1 MNPEYFYIKERKMK
15 RLAVGILAHVDS
27 GKTTLSE
34 GMLYSSGDIRKLG
47 RVDHKTSFLDTNSLE
62 RERGITIFSKQ
73 ALLHYG
79 DTEITLL
86 DTPGH
91 IDFSAETERTLQVL
105 DYAVMVINGSDG
117 VQNHTRTLWKLLER
131 YSVPVFVFINK
142 MDLPGTDREELLAE
156 MKQKLSGGCIDF
168 DSEND
173 TEEFYEEAA
182 SHDEEL
188 MQEFFDENKVS
199 HEGVVRCIRE
209 RKIFPCFF
217 GSALKLEGVENF
229 LRKLDLYTV
238 QDEPKENFSAKVF
251 KISEDDQGNRLT
263 HMKITGGKLKIKEQI
278 NGQKIN
284 HIRLY
289 SGTKYQAAEEAVQ
302 GMITAV
308 TGLADSYA
316 GQGLGDETDSP
327 ATLLEPVLTYKAE
340 LSPETNVHEAVTA
353 FRRLEAEE
361 PKLHV
366 IWNEQLKEIHIQVMG
381 EMQLDIVKALMLER
395 FHMNVEFVHGNVAYK
410 ETIAAPVEGVGHYEP
425 LRHYAEVHLLLEPG
439 EQESGLVFETDCREE
454 VLDKNWQRLIMTHL
468 NEKTHAGVL
477 TGSPV
482 TDMKITLVSGRA
494 HLKHTEGGD
503 FRQATYRAVRNGL
516 RHAKSIL
523 LEPYYDYILEIPS
536 EHVGRAIS
544 DLTRMDCTFSAPE
557 VNGDTAVIT
566 GSGPVASVK
575 DYHTEL
581 MGYTRGKGIFS
592 CTSAGYRPCHNADE
606 VTEQMVYNCDSDVE
620 NSCDSVFCSH
630 GAGFVVKWNEVG
642 EYMHLPGIPGLNYG
656 RQTEEDDDEKPSSG
670 KKAVS
675 EFRRGVDSEK
685 ELMAIFEMAYGKQ
698 EKEERK
704 NSFRSKKDKERL
716 QVTYKSK
723 PIPKG
728 PEYLLVDGYN
738 IIFAWKELKDIS
750 VTNLDLARS
759 MLINTMSNYQG
770 IYGCEVI
777 IVFDAYKVKGQV
789 RKVERI
795 GNVSVIY
802 TKESETADMYIEK
815 ASHDL
820 SKEHRVRVAT
830 SDGMEQLIIL
840 GNGAFRISAA
850 ELYEEV
856 KIADRRIQ
864 EYIRENNLK
873 NH

>member
-1 MNPEYFYIKERKMK
+1 MK
-15 RLAVGILAHVDS
+15 RLVIGILAHVDS

-47 RVDHKTSFLDTNSLE
+47 RVDHKTSFLDTYSLE
-62 RERGITIFSKQ
+62 KERGITIFSKQ
-73 ALLHYG
+73 AVLHL
-79 DTEITLL
+79 DDAEITLL

-105 DYAVMVINGSDG
+105 DYAVLVINGSDG

-131 YSVPVFVFINK
+131 YNVPVFVFINK
-142 MDLPGTDREELLAE
+142 MDLPGTDREVLLTE
-156 MKQKLSGGCIDF
+156 MKLKLSDCCCDF
-168 DSEND
+168 DIDNTSD
-173 TEEFYEEAA
+173 EFYEETA
-182 SHDEEL
+182 SHDEKL
-188 MQEFFDENKVS
+188 MQEFFDNNKVS
-199 HEGVVRCIRE
+199 HEGIIRCIRE

-217 GSALKLEGVENF
+217 GSALKLDGVENF
-229 LRKLDLYTV
+229 LKKLNEYTV
-238 QDEPKENFSAKVF
+238 QDELKEDFSAKVF
-251 KISEDDQGNRLT
+251 KISEDDQGNRLSYI
-263 HMKITGGKLKIKEQI
+263 KITGGRLKVKEQI
-278 NGQKIN
+278 SNQKIN
-284 HIRLY
+284 HIRVY
-289 SGTKYQAAEEAVQ
+289 SGTKFQAVETAVQ
-302 GMITAV
+302 GMVAAV
-308 TGLADSYA
+308 TGLADSYP
-316 GQGLGDETDSP
+316 GQGLGSENDSP
-327 ATLLEPVLTYKAE
+327 AALLEPVLTYKAQ
-340 LSPETNVHEAVTA
+340 LSPEINIHEAVSA

-381 EMQLDIVKALMLER
+381 EMQLDIVKALMMER
-395 FHMNVEFVHGNVAYK
+395 FHMEVEFVHGNVAYK
-410 ETIAAPVEGVGHYEP
+410 ETIAEAVEGVGHYEP

-439 EQESGLVFETDCREE
+439 EQGSGLVFETDCREE
-454 VLDKNWQRLIMTHL
+454 ILDKNWQRLVMTHL
-468 NEKTHAGVL
+468 NEKTHNGVL

-516 RHAKSIL
+516 RHAQSIL

-536 EHVGRAIS
+536 EYVGRAIS
-544 DLTRMDCTFSAPE
+544 DLTRMDCSFSPPE
-557 VNGDTAVIT
+557 VNGDISVIT
-566 GSGPVASVK
+566 GTGPVAAVK

-581 MGYTRGKGIFS
+581 MGYTKGKGIFT
-592 CTSAGYRPCHNADE
+592 CTPAGYKPCHNSEE
-606 VTEQMVYNCDSDVE
+606 VIEQMNYNCDSDVE

-642 EYMHLPGIPGLNYG
+642 EYMHLPGLPGLNYG
-656 RQTEEDDDEKPSSG
+656 KQTEKHEDEKSSSAG
-670 KKAVS
+670 KTVS
-675 EFRRGVDSEK
+675 EFRKSVDSEK

-698 EKEERK
+698 DNNEQKK
-704 NSFRSKKDKERL
+704 SFKSKKDRERL
-716 QVTYKSK
+716 QVTYKAR

-738 IIFAWKELKDIS
+738 IIFSWRELKDIS
-750 VTNLDLARS
+750 TSNLDLARS
-759 MLINTMSNYQG
+759 MLINTMCNYQG
-770 IYGCEVI
+770 VYGCEVI
-777 IVFDAYKVKGQV
+777 VVFDAYKVKGSV
-789 RKVERI
+789 REVEKV
-795 GNVSVIY
+795 GNISVIY

-820 SKEHRVRVAT
+820 SRKHRVRVAT

-856 KIADRRIQ
+856 KIADKRIQ
-864 EYIRENNLK
+864 DYIRENTK
-873 NH
+873 

>member
-1 MNPEYFYIKERKMK
+1 MK
-15 RLAVGILAHVDS
+15 RLVIGILAHVDS

-47 RVDHKTSFLDTNSLE
+47 RVDHKTSFLDTYSLE
-62 RERGITIFSKQ
+62 KERGITIFSKQ
-73 ALLHYG
+73 AVLHL
-79 DTEITLL
+79 DDAEITLL

-105 DYAVMVINGSDG
+105 DYAVLVINGSDG

-131 YSVPVFVFINK
+131 YNVPVFVFINK
-142 MDLPGTDREELLAE
+142 MDLPGTDREVLLTE
-156 MKQKLSGGCIDF
+156 MKLKLSDCCCDF
-168 DSEND
+168 DIDNTSD
-173 TEEFYEEAA
+173 EFYEETA
-182 SHDEEL
+182 SHDEKL
-188 MQEFFDENKVS
+188 MQEFFDNNKVS
-199 HEGVVRCIRE
+199 HEGIIRCIRE

-217 GSALKLEGVENF
+217 GSALKLDGVENF
-229 LRKLDLYTV
+229 LKKLNEYTV
-238 QDEPKENFSAKVF
+238 QDELKEDFSAKVF
-251 KISEDDQGNRLT
+251 KISEDDQGNRLSYI
-263 HMKITGGKLKIKEQI
+263 KITGGRLKVKEQI
-278 NGQKIN
+278 SNQKIN
-284 HIRLY
+284 HIRVY
-289 SGTKYQAAEEAVQ
+289 SGTKFQAVETAVQ
-302 GMITAV
+302 GMVAAV
-308 TGLADSYA
+308 TGLADSYP
-316 GQGLGDETDSP
+316 GQGLGNENDSP
-327 ATLLEPVLTYKAE
+327 AALLEPVLTYKAQ
-340 LSPETNVHEAVTA
+340 LSPEINIHEAVSA

-381 EMQLDIVKALMLER
+381 EMQLDIVKALMMER
-395 FHMNVEFVHGNVAYK
+395 FHMEVEFVHGNVAYK
-410 ETIAAPVEGVGHYEP
+410 ETIAEAVEGVGHYEP

-439 EQESGLVFETDCREE
+439 EQGSGLVFETDCREE
-454 VLDKNWQRLIMTHL
+454 ILDKNWQRLVMTHL
-468 NEKTHAGVL
+468 NEKTHNGVL

-516 RHAKSIL
+516 RHAQSIL

-536 EHVGRAIS
+536 EYVGRAIS
-544 DLTRMDCTFSAPE
+544 DLTRMDCSFSAPE
-557 VNGDTAVIT
+557 VNGDISVIT
-566 GSGPVASVK
+566 GTGPVAAVK

-581 MGYTRGKGIFS
+581 MGYTKGKGIFT
-592 CTSAGYRPCHNADE
+592 CTPAGYKPCHNSEE
-606 VTEQMVYNCDSDVE
+606 VIEQMNYNCDSDVE

-642 EYMHLPGIPGLNYG
+642 EYMHLPGLPGLNYG
-656 RQTEEDDDEKPSSG
+656 KQTEKHEDEKSSSAG
-670 KKAVS
+670 KTVS
-675 EFRRGVDSEK
+675 EFRKSVDSEK

-698 EKEERK
+698 DNNEQKK
-704 NSFRSKKDKERL
+704 SFKSKKDRERL
-716 QVTYKSK
+716 QVTYKAR

-738 IIFAWKELKDIS
+738 IIFSWRELKDIS
-750 VTNLDLARS
+750 TSNLDLARS
-759 MLINTMSNYQG
+759 MLINTMCNYQG
-770 IYGCEVI
+770 VYGCEVI
-777 IVFDAYKVKGQV
+777 IVFDAYKVKGSV
-789 RKVERI
+789 REVEKV
-795 GNVSVIY
+795 GNISVIY

-820 SKEHRVRVAT
+820 SRKHRVRVAT

-856 KIADRRIQ
+856 KIADKRIQ
-864 EYIRENNLK
+864 DYIRENTK
-873 NH
+873 

>member
-1 MNPEYFYIKERKMK
+1 MK
-15 RLAVGILAHVDS
+15 RLVIGILAHVDS

-47 RVDHKTSFLDTNSLE
+47 RVDHKTSFLDTYSLE
-62 RERGITIFSKQ
+62 KERGITIFSKQ
-73 ALLHYG
+73 AVLHL
-79 DTEITLL
+79 DDAEITLL

-105 DYAVMVINGSDG
+105 DYAVLVINGSDG

-131 YSVPVFVFINK
+131 YNVPVFVFINK
-142 MDLPGTDREELLAE
+142 MDLPGTDREALLTE
-156 MKQKLSGGCIDF
+156 MKLKLSDCCCDF
-168 DSEND
+168 DIDNTSD
-173 TEEFYEEAA
+173 EFYEETA
-182 SHDEEL
+182 SHDEKL
-188 MQEFFDENKVS
+188 MQEFFDNNKVS
-199 HEGVVRCIRE
+199 HKGIIRCIRE

-217 GSALKLEGVENF
+217 GSALKLDGVENF
-229 LRKLDLYTV
+229 LKKLNEYTV
-238 QDEPKENFSAKVF
+238 QDELKEDFSAKVF
-251 KISEDDQGNRLT
+251 KISEDDQGNRLSYI
-263 HMKITGGKLKIKEQI
+263 KITGGRLKVKEQI
-278 NGQKIN
+278 SNQKIN
-284 HIRLY
+284 HIRVY
-289 SGTKYQAAEEAVQ
+289 SGTKFQAVETAVQ
-302 GMITAV
+302 GMVAAV
-308 TGLADSYA
+308 TGLADSYP
-316 GQGLGDETDSP
+316 GQGLGSENDSP
-327 ATLLEPVLTYKAE
+327 AALLEPVLTYKAQ
-340 LSPETNVHEAVTA
+340 LSPEINIHEAVSA

-381 EMQLDIVKALMLER
+381 EMQLDIVKALMMER
-395 FHMNVEFVHGNVAYK
+395 FHMEVEFVHGNVAYK
-410 ETIAAPVEGVGHYEP
+410 ETIAEAVEGVGHYEP

-439 EQESGLVFETDCREE
+439 EQGSGLVFETDCREE
-454 VLDKNWQRLIMTHL
+454 ILDKNWQRLVMTHL
-468 NEKTHAGVL
+468 NEKTHNGVL

-516 RHAKSIL
+516 RHAQSIL

-536 EHVGRAIS
+536 EYVGRAIS
-544 DLTRMDCTFSAPE
+544 DLTRMDCSFSPPE
-557 VNGDTAVIT
+557 VNGDISVIT
-566 GSGPVASVK
+566 GTGPVAAVK

-581 MGYTRGKGIFS
+581 MGYTKGKGIFT
-592 CTSAGYRPCHNADE
+592 CTPAGYKPCHNSEE
-606 VTEQMVYNCDSDVE
+606 VIEQMNYNCDSDVE

-642 EYMHLPGIPGLNYG
+642 EYMHLPGLPGLNYG
-656 RQTEEDDDEKPSSG
+656 KQTEKHEDEKSSSAG
-670 KKAVS
+670 KTVS
-675 EFRRGVDSEK
+675 EFRKSVDSEK

-698 EKEERK
+698 DNNEQKK
-704 NSFRSKKDKERL
+704 SFKSKKDRERL
-716 QVTYKSK
+716 QVTYKAR

-738 IIFAWKELKDIS
+738 IIFSWRELKDIS
-750 VTNLDLARS
+750 TSNLDLARS
-759 MLINTMSNYQG
+759 MLINTMCNYQG
-770 IYGCEVI
+770 VYGCEVI
-777 IVFDAYKVKGQV
+777 VVFDAYKVKGSV
-789 RKVERI
+789 REVEKV
-795 GNVSVIY
+795 GNISVIY

-820 SKEHRVRVAT
+820 SRKHRVRVAT

-856 KIADRRIQ
+856 KIADKRIQ
-864 EYIRENNLK
+864 DYIRENTK
-873 NH
+873 

>member
-1 MNPEYFYIKERKMK
+1 MK
-15 RLAVGILAHVDS
+15 RLVIGILAHVDS

-47 RVDHKTSFLDTNSLE
+47 RVDHKTSFLDTYSLE
-62 RERGITIFSKQ
+62 KERGITIFSKQ
-73 ALLHYG
+73 AVLHL
-79 DTEITLL
+79 DDAEITLL

-105 DYAVMVINGSDG
+105 DYAVLVINGSDG

-131 YSVPVFVFINK
+131 YNVPVFVFINK
-142 MDLPGTDREELLAE
+142 MDLPGTDREVLLTE
-156 MKQKLSGGCIDF
+156 MKLKLSDCCCDF
-168 DSEND
+168 DIDNTSD
-173 TEEFYEEAA
+173 EFYEETA
-182 SHDEEL
+182 SHDEKL
-188 MQEFFDENKVS
+188 MQEFFDNNKVS
-199 HEGVVRCIRE
+199 HEGIIRCIRE

-217 GSALKLEGVENF
+217 GSALKLDGVENF
-229 LRKLDLYTV
+229 LKKLNEYTV
-238 QDEPKENFSAKVF
+238 QDELKEDFSAKVF
-251 KISEDDQGNRLT
+251 KISEDDQGNRLSYI
-263 HMKITGGKLKIKEQI
+263 KITGGRLKVKEQI
-278 NGQKIN
+278 SNQKIN
-284 HIRLY
+284 HIRVY
-289 SGTKYQAAEEAVQ
+289 SGTKFQAVEIAVQ
-302 GMITAV
+302 GMVAAV
-308 TGLADSYA
+308 TGLADSYP
-316 GQGLGDETDSP
+316 GQGLGSENDSP
-327 ATLLEPVLTYKAE
+327 AALLEPVLTYKAQ
-340 LSPETNVHEAVTA
+340 LSPEINIHEAVSA

-395 FHMNVEFVHGNVAYK
+395 FHMKVEFVHGNVAYK
-410 ETIAAPVEGVGHYEP
+410 ETIAEAVEGVGHYEP

-439 EQESGLVFETDCREE
+439 EQGSGLVFETDCREE
-454 VLDKNWQRLIMTHL
+454 ILDKNWQRLVMTHL
-468 NEKTHAGVL
+468 NEKTHNGVL

-516 RHAKSIL
+516 RHAQSIL

-536 EHVGRAIS
+536 EYVGRAIS
-544 DLTRMDCTFSAPE
+544 DLTRMDCNFSPPE
-557 VNGDTAVIT
+557 VNGDISVIT
-566 GSGPVASVK
+566 GTGPVAAVK

-581 MGYTRGKGIFS
+581 MGYTKGKGIFT
-592 CTSAGYRPCHNADE
+592 CTPAGYKPCHNSEE
-606 VTEQMVYNCDSDVE
+606 VIEQMNYNCDSDVE

-642 EYMHLPGIPGLNYG
+642 EYMHLPGLPGLNYG
-656 RQTEEDDDEKPSSG
+656 KQTEKHEDEKSSSAG
-670 KKAVS
+670 KTVS
-675 EFRRGVDSEK
+675 EFRKSVDSEK

-698 EKEERK
+698 DNNEQKK
-704 NSFRSKKDKERL
+704 SFKSKKDRERL
-716 QVTYKSK
+716 QVTYKAR

-738 IIFAWKELKDIS
+738 IIFSWRELKDIS
-750 VTNLDLARS
+750 TSNLDLARS
-759 MLINTMSNYQG
+759 MLINTMCNYQG
-770 IYGCEVI
+770 VYGCEVI
-777 IVFDAYKVKGQV
+777 VVFDAYKVKGNV
-789 RKVERI
+789 REVEKV
-795 GNVSVIY
+795 GNISVIY

-820 SKEHRVRVAT
+820 SRKHRVRVAT

-856 KIADRRIQ
+856 KIADKRIQ
-864 EYIRENNLK
+864 DYIRENTK
-873 NH
+873 

>member
-1 MNPEYFYIKERKMK
+1 MK
-15 RLAVGILAHVDS
+15 RLVIGILAHVDS

-47 RVDHKTSFLDTNSLE
+47 RVDHKTSFLDTYSLE
-62 RERGITIFSKQ
+62 KERGITIFSKQ
-73 ALLHYG
+73 AVLHL
-79 DTEITLL
+79 DDAEITLL

-105 DYAVMVINGSDG
+105 DYAVLVINGSDG

-131 YSVPVFVFINK
+131 YNVPVFVFINK
-142 MDLPGTDREELLAE
+142 MDLPGTDREVLLTE
-156 MKQKLSGGCIDF
+156 MKLKLSDCCCDF
-168 DSEND
+168 DIDNTSD
-173 TEEFYEEAA
+173 EFYEETA
-182 SHDEEL
+182 SHDEKL
-188 MQEFFDENKVS
+188 MQEFFDNNKVS
-199 HEGVVRCIRE
+199 HEGIIRCIRE

-217 GSALKLEGVENF
+217 GSALKLDGVENF
-229 LRKLDLYTV
+229 LKKLNEYTV
-238 QDEPKENFSAKVF
+238 QDELKEDFSAKVF
-251 KISEDDQGNRLT
+251 KISEDDQGNRLSYI
-263 HMKITGGKLKIKEQI
+263 KITGGRLKVKEQI
-278 NGQKIN
+278 SNQKIN
-284 HIRLY
+284 HIRVY
-289 SGTKYQAAEEAVQ
+289 SGTKFQAVETAVQ
-302 GMITAV
+302 GMVAAV
-308 TGLADSYA
+308 TGLADSYP
-316 GQGLGDETDSP
+316 GQGLGSENDSP
-327 ATLLEPVLTYKAE
+327 AALLEPVLTYKAQ
-340 LSPETNVHEAVTA
+340 LSPEINIHEAVSA

-381 EMQLDIVKALMLER
+381 EMQLDIVKALMMER
-395 FHMNVEFVHGNVAYK
+395 FHMEVEFVHGNVAYK
-410 ETIAAPVEGVGHYEP
+410 ETIAEAVEGVGHYEP

-439 EQESGLVFETDCREE
+439 EQGSGLVFETDCREE
-454 VLDKNWQRLIMTHL
+454 ILDKNWQRLVMTHL
-468 NEKTHAGVL
+468 NEKTHNGVL

-516 RHAKSIL
+516 RHAQSIL

-536 EHVGRAIS
+536 EYVGRAIS
-544 DLTRMDCTFSAPE
+544 DLTRMDCSFSAPE
-557 VNGDTAVIT
+557 VNGDISVIT
-566 GSGPVASVK
+566 GTGPVAAVK

-581 MGYTRGKGIFS
+581 MGYTKGKGIFT
-592 CTSAGYRPCHNADE
+592 CTPAGYKPCHNSEE
-606 VTEQMVYNCDSDVE
+606 VIEQMNYNCDSDVE

-642 EYMHLPGIPGLNYG
+642 EYMHLPGLPGLNYG
-656 RQTEEDDDEKPSSG
+656 KQTEKHEDDKSSSAG
-670 KKAVS
+670 KTVS
-675 EFRRGVDSEK
+675 EFRKSVDSEK

-698 EKEERK
+698 DNNEHKK
-704 NSFRSKKDKERL
+704 SFKSKKDRERL
-716 QVTYKSK
+716 QVTYKSR

-738 IIFAWKELKDIS
+738 IIFSWRELKDIS
-750 VTNLDLARS
+750 TSNLDLARS
-759 MLINTMSNYQG
+759 MLINTMCNYQG
-770 IYGCEVI
+770 VYGCEVI
-777 IVFDAYKVKGQV
+777 IVFDAYKVKGSV
-789 RKVERI
+789 REVEKV
-795 GNVSVIY
+795 GNISVIY

-820 SKEHRVRVAT
+820 SRKHRVRVAT

-856 KIADRRIQ
+856 KIADKRIQ
-864 EYIRENNLK
+864 DYIRENTK
-873 NH
+873 

>member
-1 MNPEYFYIKERKMK
+1 MK
-15 RLAVGILAHVDS
+15 RLVIGILAHVDS

-47 RVDHKTSFLDTNSLE
+47 RVDHKTSFLDTYSLE
-62 RERGITIFSKQ
+62 KERGITIFSKQ
-73 ALLHYG
+73 AVLHL
-79 DTEITLL
+79 DDAEITLL

-105 DYAVMVINGSDG
+105 DYAVLVINGSDG

-131 YSVPVFVFINK
+131 YNVPVFVFINK
-142 MDLPGTDREELLAE
+142 MDLPGTDREVLLTE
-156 MKQKLSGGCIDF
+156 MKLKLSDCCCDF
-168 DSEND
+168 DIDNTSD
-173 TEEFYEEAA
+173 EFYEETA
-182 SHDEEL
+182 SHDEKL
-188 MQEFFDENKVS
+188 MQEFFDNNKVS
-199 HEGVVRCIRE
+199 HEGIIRCIRE

-217 GSALKLEGVENF
+217 GSALKLDGVENF
-229 LRKLDLYTV
+229 LKKLNEYTV
-238 QDEPKENFSAKVF
+238 QDELKEDFSAKVF
-251 KISEDDQGNRLT
+251 KISEDDQGNRLSYI
-263 HMKITGGKLKIKEQI
+263 KITGGRLKVKEQI
-278 NGQKIN
+278 SNQKIN
-284 HIRLY
+284 HIRVY
-289 SGTKYQAAEEAVQ
+289 SGTKFQAVETAVQ
-302 GMITAV
+302 GMVAAV
-308 TGLADSYA
+308 TGLADSYP
-316 GQGLGDETDSP
+316 GQGLGSENDSP
-327 ATLLEPVLTYKAE
+327 AALLEPVLTYKAQ
-340 LSPETNVHEAVTA
+340 LSPEINIHEAVSA

-381 EMQLDIVKALMLER
+381 EMQLDIVKALMMER
-395 FHMNVEFVHGNVAYK
+395 FHMEVEFVHGNVAYK
-410 ETIAAPVEGVGHYEP
+410 ETIAEAVEGVGHYEP

-439 EQESGLVFETDCREE
+439 EQGSGLVFETDCREE
-454 VLDKNWQRLIMTHL
+454 ILDKNWQRLVMTHL
-468 NEKTHAGVL
+468 NEKTHNGVL

-516 RHAKSIL
+516 RHAQSIL

-536 EHVGRAIS
+536 EYVGRAIS
-544 DLTRMDCTFSAPE
+544 DLTRMDCSFSAPE
-557 VNGDTAVIT
+557 VNGDISVIT
-566 GSGPVASVK
+566 GTGPVAAVK

-581 MGYTRGKGIFS
+581 MGYTKGKGIFT
-592 CTSAGYRPCHNADE
+592 CTPAGYKPCHNSEE
-606 VTEQMVYNCDSDVE
+606 VIEQMNYNCDSDVE

-642 EYMHLPGIPGLNYG
+642 EYMHLPGLPGLNYG
-656 RQTEEDDDEKPSSG
+656 KQTEKHEDEKSSSAG
-670 KKAVS
+670 KTVS
-675 EFRRGVDSEK
+675 EFRKSVDSEK

-698 EKEERK
+698 DNNEQKK
-704 NSFRSKKDKERL
+704 SFKSKKDRERL
-716 QVTYKSK
+716 QVTYKAR

-738 IIFAWKELKDIS
+738 IIFSWRELKDIS
-750 VTNLDLARS
+750 TSNLDLARS
-759 MLINTMSNYQG
+759 MLINTMCNYQG
-770 IYGCEVI
+770 VYGCEVI
-777 IVFDAYKVKGQV
+777 VVFDAYKVKGSV
-789 RKVERI
+789 REVEKV
-795 GNVSVIY
+795 GNISVIY

-820 SKEHRVRVAT
+820 SRKHRVRVAT

-856 KIADRRIQ
+856 KIADKRIQ
-864 EYIRENNLK
+864 DYIRENTK
-873 NH
+873 

>member
-1 MNPEYFYIKERKMK
+1 MK
-15 RLAVGILAHVDS
+15 RLVIGILAHVDS

-47 RVDHKTSFLDTNSLE
+47 RVDHKTSFLDTYSLE
-62 RERGITIFSKQ
+62 KERGITIFSKQ
-73 ALLHYG
+73 AVLHL
-79 DTEITLL
+79 DDAEITLL

-105 DYAVMVINGSDG
+105 DYAVLVINGSDG

-131 YSVPVFVFINK
+131 YNVPVFVFINK
-142 MDLPGTDREELLAE
+142 MDLPGTDREVLLTE
-156 MKQKLSGGCIDF
+156 MKLKLSDCCCDF
-168 DSEND
+168 DIDNTSD
-173 TEEFYEEAA
+173 EFYEETA
-182 SHDEEL
+182 SHDEKL
-188 MQEFFDENKVS
+188 MQEFFDKNKVS
-199 HEGVVRCIRE
+199 HEGIIRCIRE

-217 GSALKLEGVENF
+217 GSALKLDGVENF
-229 LRKLDLYTV
+229 LNKLNEYTV
-238 QDEPKENFSAKVF
+238 QDELKEDFSAKVF
-251 KISEDDQGNRLT
+251 KISEDDQGNRLSYI
-263 HMKITGGKLKIKEQI
+263 KITGGTLKVKEQI
-278 NGQKIN
+278 SNQKIN
-284 HIRLY
+284 HIRIY
-289 SGTKYQAAEEAVQ
+289 SGTKFQAVETAVQ
-302 GMITAV
+302 GMVAAV
-308 TGLADSYA
+308 TGLTDSYP
-316 GQGLGDETDSP
+316 GQGLGSESDSP
-327 ATLLEPVLTYKAE
+327 SALLEPVLTYKAQ
-340 LSPETNVHEAVTA
+340 LSPEINIHEAVSA

-395 FHMNVEFVHGNVAYK
+395 FNMEVEFVHGNVAYK
-410 ETIAAPVEGVGHYEP
+410 ETIAEAAEGVGHYEP

-439 EQESGLVFETDCREE
+439 EQGSGLVFETDCREE
-454 VLDKNWQRLIMTHL
+454 VLDKNWQRLVMTHL
-468 NEKTHAGVL
+468 NEKTHNGVL

-482 TDMKITLVSGRA
+482 TDIKITLVSGRA

-516 RHAKSIL
+516 RHAQSIL

-536 EHVGRAIS
+536 EYVGRAIS
-544 DLTRMDCTFSAPE
+544 DLTRMDCSFSAPE
-557 VNGDTAVIT
+557 VNGDVSVIT
-566 GSGPVASVK
+566 GTGPVASVK

-581 MGYTRGKGIFS
+581 MGYTKGKGIFT
-592 CTSAGYRPCHNADE
+592 CTPAGYKPCHNSEE
-606 VTEQMVYNCDSDVE
+606 VIERMNYNCDSDIE

-642 EYMHLPGIPGLNYG
+642 EYMHLPGIPGLNYAK
-656 RQTEEDDDEKPSSG
+656 QTEKHEEEKSSSVR
-670 KKAVS
+670 KTVS
-675 EFRRGVDSEK
+675 EFRKSEDSEK

-698 EKEERK
+698 DNDERRK
-704 NSFRSKKDKERL
+704 SFKSKKDRERL
-716 QVTYKSK
+716 QVTYKAG

-738 IIFAWKELKDIS
+738 IIFSWRELKDIS
-750 VTNLDLARS
+750 TSNLDLARS
-759 MLINTMSNYQG
+759 MLINTMCNYQG
-770 IYGCEVI
+770 VYGCEVI
-777 IVFDAYKVKGQV
+777 IVFDAYKVKGAV
-789 RKVERI
+789 REVEKI
-795 GNVSVIY
+795 GNISVIY

-856 KIADRRIQ
+856 KIADKIIQ
-864 EYIRENNLK
+864 DYIRENTK
-873 NH
+873 

>member
-1 MNPEYFYIKERKMK
+1 MK
-15 RLAVGILAHVDS
+15 RLVIGILAHVDS

-47 RVDHKTSFLDTNSLE
+47 RVDHKTSFLDTYSLE
-62 RERGITIFSKQ
+62 KERGITIFSKQ
-73 ALLHYG
+73 AVLHL
-79 DTEITLL
+79 DDAEITLL

-105 DYAVMVINGSDG
+105 DYAVLVINGSDG

-131 YSVPVFVFINK
+131 YNVPVFVFINK
-142 MDLPGTDREELLAE
+142 MDLPGTDREVLLTE
-156 MKQKLSGGCIDF
+156 MKLKLSDCCCDF
-168 DSEND
+168 DIDNTSD
-173 TEEFYEEAA
+173 EFYEETA
-182 SHDEEL
+182 SHDEKL
-188 MQEFFDENKVS
+188 MQEFFDNNKVS
-199 HEGVVRCIRE
+199 HEGIIRCIRE

-217 GSALKLEGVENF
+217 GSALKLDGVENF
-229 LRKLDLYTV
+229 LKKLNEYTV
-238 QDEPKENFSAKVF
+238 QDELKEDFSAKVF
-251 KISEDDQGNRLT
+251 KISEDDQGNRLSYI
-263 HMKITGGKLKIKEQI
+263 KITGGRLKVKEQI
-278 NGQKIN
+278 SNQKIN
-284 HIRLY
+284 HIRVY
-289 SGTKYQAAEEAVQ
+289 SGTKFQAVETAVQ
-302 GMITAV
+302 GMVAAV
-308 TGLADSYA
+308 TGLADSYP
-316 GQGLGDETDSP
+316 GQGLGSENDSP
-327 ATLLEPVLTYKAE
+327 AALLEPVLTYKAQ
-340 LSPETNVHEAVTA
+340 LSPEINIHEAVSA

-381 EMQLDIVKALMLER
+381 EMQLDIVKALMMER
-395 FHMNVEFVHGNVAYK
+395 FHMEVEFVHGNVAYK
-410 ETIAAPVEGVGHYEP
+410 ETIAEAVEGVGHYEP

-439 EQESGLVFETDCREE
+439 EQGSGLVFETDCREE
-454 VLDKNWQRLIMTHL
+454 ILDKNWQRLVMTHL
-468 NEKTHAGVL
+468 NEKTHNGVL

-516 RHAKSIL
+516 RHAQNIL

-536 EHVGRAIS
+536 EYVGRAIS
-544 DLTRMDCTFSAPE
+544 DLTRMDCSFSAPE
-557 VNGDTAVIT
+557 VNGDISVIT
-566 GSGPVASVK
+566 GTGPVAAVK

-581 MGYTRGKGIFS
+581 MGYTKGKGIFT
-592 CTSAGYRPCHNADE
+592 CTPAGYKPCHNSEE
-606 VTEQMVYNCDSDVE
+606 VIEQMNYNCDSDVE

-642 EYMHLPGIPGLNYG
+642 EYMHLPGLPGLNYG
-656 RQTEEDDDEKPSSG
+656 KQTEKHEDDKSSSAG
-670 KKAVS
+670 KTVS
-675 EFRRGVDSEK
+675 EFRKSVDSEK

-698 EKEERK
+698 DNNEHKK
-704 NSFRSKKDKERL
+704 SFKSKKDRERL
-716 QVTYKSK
+716 QVTYKSR

-738 IIFAWKELKDIS
+738 IIFSWRELKDIS
-750 VTNLDLARS
+750 TSNLDLARS
-759 MLINTMSNYQG
+759 MLINTMCNYQG
-770 IYGCEVI
+770 VYGCEVI
-777 IVFDAYKVKGQV
+777 IVFDAYKVKGSV
-789 RKVERI
+789 REIEKV
-795 GNVSVIY
+795 GNISVIY

-820 SKEHRVRVAT
+820 SRKHRVRVAT

-856 KIADRRIQ
+856 KIADKRIQ
-864 EYIRENNLK
+864 DYIRENTK
-873 NH
+873 

>member
-1 MNPEYFYIKERKMK
+1 MK
-15 RLAVGILAHVDS
+15 RLVIGILAHVDS

-47 RVDHKTSFLDTNSLE
+47 RVDHKTSFLDTYSLE
-62 RERGITIFSKQ
+62 KERGITIFSKQ
-73 ALLHYG
+73 AVLHL
-79 DTEITLL
+79 DDAEITLL

-105 DYAVMVINGSDG
+105 DYAVLVINGSDG

-131 YSVPVFVFINK
+131 YNVPVFVFINK
-142 MDLPGTDREELLAE
+142 MDLPGTDREVLLTE
-156 MKQKLSGGCIDF
+156 MKLKLSDCCCDF
-168 DSEND
+168 DIDNTSD
-173 TEEFYEEAA
+173 EFYEETA
-182 SHDEEL
+182 SHDEKL
-188 MQEFFDENKVS
+188 MQEFFDNNKVS
-199 HEGVVRCIRE
+199 HEGIIRCIRE

-217 GSALKLEGVENF
+217 GSALKLDGVENF
-229 LRKLDLYTV
+229 LKKLNEYTV
-238 QDEPKENFSAKVF
+238 QDELKEDFSAKVF
-251 KISEDDQGNRLT
+251 KISEDDQGNRLSYI
-263 HMKITGGKLKIKEQI
+263 KITGGRLKVKEQI
-278 NGQKIN
+278 SNQKIN
-284 HIRLY
+284 HIRVY
-289 SGTKYQAAEEAVQ
+289 SGTKFQAVETAVQ
-302 GMITAV
+302 GMVAAV
-308 TGLADSYA
+308 TGLADSYP
-316 GQGLGDETDSP
+316 GQGLGSENDSP
-327 ATLLEPVLTYKAE
+327 AALLEPVLTYKAQ
-340 LSPETNVHEAVTA
+340 LSPEINIHEAVSA

-381 EMQLDIVKALMLER
+381 EMQLDIVKALMMER
-395 FHMNVEFVHGNVAYK
+395 FHMEVEFVHGNVAYK
-410 ETIAAPVEGVGHYEP
+410 ETIAEAVEGVGHYEP

-439 EQESGLVFETDCREE
+439 EQGSGLVFETDCREE
-454 VLDKNWQRLIMTHL
+454 ILDKNWQRLVMTHL
-468 NEKTHAGVL
+468 NEKTHNGVL

-516 RHAKSIL
+516 RHAQNIL

-536 EHVGRAIS
+536 EYVGRAIS
-544 DLTRMDCTFSAPE
+544 DLTRMDCSFSAPE
-557 VNGDTAVIT
+557 VNGDISVIT
-566 GSGPVASVK
+566 GTGPVAAVK

-581 MGYTRGKGIFS
+581 MGYTKGKGIFT
-592 CTSAGYRPCHNADE
+592 CTPAGYKPCHNSEE
-606 VTEQMVYNCDSDVE
+606 VIEQMNYNCDSDVE

-642 EYMHLPGIPGLNYG
+642 EYMHLPGLPGLNYG
-656 RQTEEDDDEKPSSG
+656 KQTEKHEDDKSSSAG
-670 KKAVS
+670 KTVS
-675 EFRRGVDSEK
+675 EFRKSVDSEK

-698 EKEERK
+698 DNNEHKK
-704 NSFRSKKDKERL
+704 SFKSKKDRERL
-716 QVTYKSK
+716 QVTYKSR

-738 IIFAWKELKDIS
+738 IIFSWRELKDIS
-750 VTNLDLARS
+750 TSNLDLARS
-759 MLINTMSNYQG
+759 MLINTMCNYQG
-770 IYGCEVI
+770 VYGCEVI
-777 IVFDAYKVKGQV
+777 IVFDAYKVKGSV
-789 RKVERI
+789 REVEKV
-795 GNVSVIY
+795 GNISVIY

-820 SKEHRVRVAT
+820 SRKHRVRVAT

-856 KIADRRIQ
+856 KIADKRIQ
-864 EYIRENNLK
+864 DYIRENTK
-873 NH
+873 

>member
-1 MNPEYFYIKERKMK
+1 MK
-15 RLAVGILAHVDS
+15 RLVIGILAHVDS

-47 RVDHKTSFLDTNSLE
+47 RVDHKTSFLDTYSLE
-62 RERGITIFSKQ
+62 KERGITIFSKQ
-73 ALLHYG
+73 AVLHL
-79 DTEITLL
+79 DDAEITLL

-105 DYAVMVINGSDG
+105 DYAVLVINGSDG

-131 YSVPVFVFINK
+131 YNVPVFVFINK
-142 MDLPGTDREELLAE
+142 MDLPGTDREVLLTE
-156 MKQKLSGGCIDF
+156 MKLKLSDCCCDF
-168 DSEND
+168 DIDNTSD
-173 TEEFYEEAA
+173 EFYEETA
-182 SHDEEL
+182 SHDEKL
-188 MQEFFDENKVS
+188 MQEFFDNNKVS
-199 HEGVVRCIRE
+199 HEGIIRCIRE

-217 GSALKLEGVENF
+217 GSALKLDGVENF
-229 LRKLDLYTV
+229 LKKLNEYTV
-238 QDEPKENFSAKVF
+238 QDELKEDFSAKVF
-251 KISEDDQGNRLT
+251 KISEDDQGNRLSYI
-263 HMKITGGKLKIKEQI
+263 KITGGRLKVKEQI
-278 NGQKIN
+278 SNQKIN
-284 HIRLY
+284 HIRVY
-289 SGTKYQAAEEAVQ
+289 SGTKFQAVETAVQ
-302 GMITAV
+302 GMVAAV
-308 TGLADSYA
+308 TGLADSYP
-316 GQGLGDETDSP
+316 GQGLGSENDSP
-327 ATLLEPVLTYKAE
+327 AALLEPVLTYKAQ
-340 LSPETNVHEAVTA
+340 LSSEINIHEAVSA

-395 FHMNVEFVHGNVAYK
+395 FHMKVEFVHGNVAYK
-410 ETIAAPVEGVGHYEP
+410 ETIAEAVEGVGHYEP

-439 EQESGLVFETDCREE
+439 EQGSGLVFETDCREE
-454 VLDKNWQRLIMTHL
+454 ILDKNWQRLVMTHL
-468 NEKTHAGVL
+468 NEKTHNGVL

-516 RHAKSIL
+516 RHAQSIL

-536 EHVGRAIS
+536 EYVGRAIS
-544 DLTRMDCTFSAPE
+544 DLTRMDCSFSPPE
-557 VNGDTAVIT
+557 VNGDISVIT
-566 GSGPVASVK
+566 GTGPVAAVK

-581 MGYTRGKGIFS
+581 MGYTKGKGIFT
-592 CTSAGYRPCHNADE
+592 CTPAGYKPCHNSEE
-606 VTEQMVYNCDSDVE
+606 VIEQMNYNCDSDVE

-642 EYMHLPGIPGLNYG
+642 EYMHLPGLPGLNYG
-656 RQTEEDDDEKPSSG
+656 KQTEKHEDEKSSSAG
-670 KKAVS
+670 KTVS
-675 EFRRGVDSEK
+675 EFRKSVDSEK

-698 EKEERK
+698 DNNEQKK
-704 NSFRSKKDKERL
+704 SFKSKKDRERL
-716 QVTYKSK
+716 QVTYKAR

-738 IIFAWKELKDIS
+738 IIFSWRELKDIS
-750 VTNLDLARS
+750 TSNLDLARS
-759 MLINTMSNYQG
+759 MLINTMCNYQG
-770 IYGCEVI
+770 VYGCEVI
-777 IVFDAYKVKGQV
+777 IVFDAYKVKGSV
-789 RKVERI
+789 REVEKV
-795 GNVSVIY
+795 GNISVIY

-820 SKEHRVRVAT
+820 SRKHRVRVAT

-856 KIADRRIQ
+856 KIADKRIQ
-864 EYIRENNLK
+864 DYIRENTK
-873 NH
+873 

>member
-1 MNPEYFYIKERKMK
+1 MK
-15 RLAVGILAHVDS
+15 RLVIGILAHVDS

-47 RVDHKTSFLDTNSLE
+47 RVDHKTSFLDTYSLE
-62 RERGITIFSKQ
+62 KERGITIFSKQ
-73 ALLHYG
+73 AVLHL
-79 DTEITLL
+79 DDAEITLL

-105 DYAVMVINGSDG
+105 DYAVLVINGSDG

-131 YSVPVFVFINK
+131 YNVPVFVFINK
-142 MDLPGTDREELLAE
+142 MDLPGTDREVLLTE
-156 MKQKLSGGCIDF
+156 MKLKLSDCCCDF
-168 DSEND
+168 DIDNTSD
-173 TEEFYEEAA
+173 EFYEETA
-182 SHDEEL
+182 SHDEKL
-188 MQEFFDENKVS
+188 MQEFFDNNKVS
-199 HEGVVRCIRE
+199 HEGIIRCIRE

-217 GSALKLEGVENF
+217 GSALKLDGVENF
-229 LRKLDLYTV
+229 LKKLNEYTV
-238 QDEPKENFSAKVF
+238 QDELKEDFSAKVF
-251 KISEDDQGNRLT
+251 KISEDDQGNRLSYI
-263 HMKITGGKLKIKEQI
+263 KITGGRLKVKEQI
-278 NGQKIN
+278 SNQKIN
-284 HIRLY
+284 HIRVY
-289 SGTKYQAAEEAVQ
+289 SGTKFQAVETAVQ
-302 GMITAV
+302 GMVAAV
-308 TGLADSYA
+308 TGLADSYP
-316 GQGLGDETDSP
+316 GQGLGSENDSP
-327 ATLLEPVLTYKAE
+327 AALLEPVLTYKAQ
-340 LSPETNVHEAVTA
+340 LSPEINIHEAVSA

-381 EMQLDIVKALMLER
+381 EMQLDIVKALMMER
-395 FHMNVEFVHGNVAYK
+395 FHMEVEFVHGNVAYK
-410 ETIAAPVEGVGHYEP
+410 ETIAEAVEGVGHYEP

-439 EQESGLVFETDCREE
+439 EQGSGLVFETDCREE
-454 VLDKNWQRLIMTHL
+454 ILDKNWQRLVMTHL
-468 NEKTHAGVL
+468 NEKTHNGVL

-516 RHAKSIL
+516 RHAQSIL

-536 EHVGRAIS
+536 EYVGRAIS
-544 DLTRMDCTFSAPE
+544 DLTRMDCSFSAPE
-557 VNGDTAVIT
+557 VNGDISVIT
-566 GSGPVASVK
+566 GTGPVAAVK

-581 MGYTRGKGIFS
+581 MGYTKGKGIFT
-592 CTSAGYRPCHNADE
+592 CTPAGYKPCHNSEE
-606 VTEQMVYNCDSDVE
+606 VIEQMNYNCDSDVE

-642 EYMHLPGIPGLNYG
+642 EYMHLPGLPGLNYG
-656 RQTEEDDDEKPSSG
+656 KQTEKHEDEKSSSAG
-670 KKAVS
+670 KTVS
-675 EFRRGVDSEK
+675 EFRKSVDSEK

-698 EKEERK
+698 DNNEQKK
-704 NSFRSKKDKERL
+704 SFKSKKDRERL
-716 QVTYKSK
+716 QVTYKAR

-738 IIFAWKELKDIS
+738 IIFSWRELKDIS
-750 VTNLDLARS
+750 TSNLDLARS
-759 MLINTMSNYQG
+759 MLINTMCNYQG
-770 IYGCEVI
+770 VYGCEVI
-777 IVFDAYKVKGQV
+777 IVFDAYKVKGSV
-789 RKVERI
+789 REVEKV
-795 GNVSVIY
+795 GNISVIY

-820 SKEHRVRVAT
+820 SRKHRVRVAT

-856 KIADRRIQ
+856 KIADKRIQ
-864 EYIRENNLK
+864 DYIRENTK
-873 NH
+873 

>member
-1 MNPEYFYIKERKMK
+1 MK
-15 RLAVGILAHVDS
+15 RLVIGILAHVDS

-47 RVDHKTSFLDTNSLE
+47 RVDHKTSFLDTYSLE
-62 RERGITIFSKQ
+62 KERGITIFSKQ
-73 ALLHYG
+73 AVLHL
-79 DTEITLL
+79 DDAEITLL

-105 DYAVMVINGSDG
+105 DYAVLVINGSDG

-131 YSVPVFVFINK
+131 YNVPVFVFINK
-142 MDLPGTDREELLAE
+142 MDLPGTDREVLLTE
-156 MKQKLSGGCIDF
+156 MKLKLSDCCCDF
-168 DSEND
+168 DIDNTSD
-173 TEEFYEEAA
+173 EFYEETA
-182 SHDEEL
+182 SHDEKL
-188 MQEFFDENKVS
+188 MQEFFDNNKVS
-199 HEGVVRCIRE
+199 HEGIIRCIRE

-217 GSALKLEGVENF
+217 GSALKLDGVENF
-229 LRKLDLYTV
+229 LKKLNEYTV
-238 QDEPKENFSAKVF
+238 QDELKEDFSAKVF
-251 KISEDDQGNRLT
+251 KISEDDQGNRLSYI
-263 HMKITGGKLKIKEQI
+263 KITGGRLKVKEQI
-278 NGQKIN
+278 SNQKIN
-284 HIRLY
+284 HIRVY
-289 SGTKYQAAEEAVQ
+289 SGTKFQAVETAVQ
-302 GMITAV
+302 GMVAAV
-308 TGLADSYA
+308 TGLADSYP
-316 GQGLGDETDSP
+316 GQGLGSENDSP
-327 ATLLEPVLTYKAE
+327 AALLEPVLTYKAQ
-340 LSPETNVHEAVTA
+340 LSPEINIHEAVSA

-381 EMQLDIVKALMLER
+381 EMQLDIVKALMMER
-395 FHMNVEFVHGNVAYK
+395 FHMEVEFVHGNVAYK
-410 ETIAAPVEGVGHYEP
+410 ETIAEAVEGVGHYEP

-439 EQESGLVFETDCREE
+439 EQGSGLVFETDCREE
-454 VLDKNWQRLIMTHL
+454 ILDKNWQRLVMTHL
-468 NEKTHAGVL
+468 NEKTHNGVL

-516 RHAKSIL
+516 RHAQSIL

-536 EHVGRAIS
+536 EYVGRAIS
-544 DLTRMDCTFSAPE
+544 DLTRMDCSFSAPE
-557 VNGDTAVIT
+557 VNGDISVIT
-566 GSGPVASVK
+566 GTGPVAEVK

-581 MGYTRGKGIFS
+581 MGYTKGKGIFT
-592 CTSAGYRPCHNADE
+592 CTPAGYKPCQNSEE
-606 VTEQMVYNCDSDVE
+606 VIEQMNYNCDSDVE

-642 EYMHLPGIPGLNYG
+642 EYMHLPGLPGLNYG
-656 RQTEEDDDEKPSSG
+656 KQTEKHEDDKSSSAG
-670 KKAVS
+670 KTLS
-675 EFRRGVDSEK
+675 EFRKSVDSEK

-698 EKEERK
+698 DNNEQKK
-704 NSFRSKKDKERL
+704 SFKSKKDRERL
-716 QVTYKSK
+716 QVTYKSR

-738 IIFAWKELKDIS
+738 IIFSWRELKDIS
-750 VTNLDLARS
+750 TSNLDLARS
-759 MLINTMSNYQG
+759 MLINTMCNYQG
-770 IYGCEVI
+770 VYGCEVI
-777 IVFDAYKVKGQV
+777 IVFDAYKVKGSV
-789 RKVERI
+789 REVEKV
-795 GNVSVIY
+795 GNISVIY

-820 SKEHRVRVAT
+820 SRKHRVRVAT

-856 KIADRRIQ
+856 KIADKRIQ
-864 EYIRENNLK
+864 DYIRENTK
-873 NH
+873 

>member
-1 MNPEYFYIKERKMK
+1 MK
-15 RLAVGILAHVDS
+15 RLVIGILAHVDS

-47 RVDHKTSFLDTNSLE
+47 RVDHKTSFLDTYSLE
-62 RERGITIFSKQ
+62 KERGITIFSKQ
-73 ALLHYG
+73 AVLHL
-79 DTEITLL
+79 DDAEITLL

-105 DYAVMVINGSDG
+105 DYAVLVINGSDG

-131 YSVPVFVFINK
+131 YNVPVFVFINK
-142 MDLPGTDREELLAE
+142 MDLPGTDREVLLTE
-156 MKQKLSGGCIDF
+156 MKLKLSDCCCDF
-168 DSEND
+168 DIDNTSD
-173 TEEFYEEAA
+173 EFYEETA
-182 SHDEEL
+182 SHDEKL
-188 MQEFFDENKVS
+188 MQEFFDNNKVS
-199 HEGVVRCIRE
+199 HEGIIRCIRE

-217 GSALKLEGVENF
+217 GSALKLDGVENF
-229 LRKLDLYTV
+229 LKKLNEYTV
-238 QDEPKENFSAKVF
+238 QDELKEDFSAKVF
-251 KISEDDQGNRLT
+251 KISEDDQGNRLSYI
-263 HMKITGGKLKIKEQI
+263 KITGGRLKVKEQI
-278 NGQKIN
+278 SNQKIN
-284 HIRLY
+284 HIRVY
-289 SGTKYQAAEEAVQ
+289 SGTKFQAVETAVQ
-302 GMITAV
+302 GMVAAV
-308 TGLADSYA
+308 TGLADSYP
-316 GQGLGDETDSP
+316 GQGLGSENDSP
-327 ATLLEPVLTYKAE
+327 AALLEPVLTYKAQ
-340 LSPETNVHEAVTA
+340 LSPEINIHEAVSA

-395 FHMNVEFVHGNVAYK
+395 FHMEVEFVHGNVAYK
-410 ETIAAPVEGVGHYEP
+410 ETIAEAVEGVGHYEP

-439 EQESGLVFETDCREE
+439 EQGSGLVFETDCREE
-454 VLDKNWQRLIMTHL
+454 ILDKNWQRLVMTHL
-468 NEKTHAGVL
+468 NEKTHNGVL

-516 RHAKSIL
+516 RHAQSIL

-536 EHVGRAIS
+536 EYVGRAIS
-544 DLTRMDCTFSAPE
+544 DLTRMDCNFSPPE
-557 VNGDTAVIT
+557 VNGDISVIT
-566 GSGPVASVK
+566 GTGPVAAVK

-581 MGYTRGKGIFS
+581 MGYTKGKGIFT
-592 CTSAGYRPCHNADE
+592 CTPAGYKPCHNSEE
-606 VTEQMVYNCDSDVE
+606 VIEQMNYNCDSDVE

-642 EYMHLPGIPGLNYG
+642 EYMHLPGLPGLNYG
-656 RQTEEDDDEKPSSG
+656 KQTEKHEDDKSSSAG
-670 KKAVS
+670 KTVS
-675 EFRRGVDSEK
+675 EFRKSVDSEK

-698 EKEERK
+698 DNNEQKK
-704 NSFRSKKDKERL
+704 TFKSKKDRERL
-716 QVTYKSK
+716 QVTYKAR

-738 IIFAWKELKDIS
+738 IIFSWRELKDIS
-750 VTNLDLARS
+750 TSNLDLARS
-759 MLINTMSNYQG
+759 MLINTMCNYQG
-770 IYGCEVI
+770 VYGCEVI
-777 IVFDAYKVKGQV
+777 IVFDAYKVKGSV
-789 RKVERI
+789 REVEKV
-795 GNVSVIY
+795 GNISVIY

-820 SKEHRVRVAT
+820 SRKHRVRVAT

-856 KIADRRIQ
+856 KIADKRIQ
-864 EYIRENNLK
+864 DYIRENTK
-873 NH
+873 